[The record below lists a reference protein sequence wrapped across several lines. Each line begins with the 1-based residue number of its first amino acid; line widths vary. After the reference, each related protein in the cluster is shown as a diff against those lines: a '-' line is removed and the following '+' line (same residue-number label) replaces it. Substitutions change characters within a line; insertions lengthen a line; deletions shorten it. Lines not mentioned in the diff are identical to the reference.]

1 MIGELLCTKWL
12 CAVKDCVEG
21 VSNNSFSNVIYK
33 DAIMRYYSKS
43 LYLLLFIAT
52 GAIGGDTVSQSVNMT
67 FTVNVE
73 PPVCKLNN
81 ADLSV
86 DFEEFQVSDIVAG
99 NVKKMAEFVFTDC
112 VNVNNV
118 TVSFTGDNIDSNNN
132 LIKNKTGANNAS
144 GVAIGLYDY
153 NGSRIQLKD
162 VQHISVNNADSFYF
176 RVTAAVL
183 KESSAAVTP
192 GKIDS
197 SVNLNITYN

>member
-1 MIGELLCTKWL
+1 
-12 CAVKDCVEG
+12 
-21 VSNNSFSNVIYK
+21 
-33 DAIMRYYSKS
+33 MRYYSKS

-132 LIKNKTGANNAS
+132 LIKNKTGVNNAS

-176 RVTAAVL
+176 GVTAAVL

-192 GKIDS
+192 GKIDT